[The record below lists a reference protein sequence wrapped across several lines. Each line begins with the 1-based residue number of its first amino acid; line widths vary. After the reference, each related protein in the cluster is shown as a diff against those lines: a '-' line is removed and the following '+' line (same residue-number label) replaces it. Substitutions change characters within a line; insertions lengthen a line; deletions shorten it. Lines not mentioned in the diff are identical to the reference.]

1 MVYVS
6 DKAMEIL
13 IIGAEHMNRA
23 MQDDVVAVELLP
35 ESDWR
40 RPGASDASE
49 ADDDEAAPTEAEMP
63 TGLAPALDDPIEV
76 RRLVLNPLCLSSYSS
91 YGKVVSASCHP
102 FEESGRRQ
110 TDGQGR
116 GHHPPRLAPVRLA
129 GG

>member
-1 MVYVS
+1 MYFIFLLIHQATVYVS

-13 IIGAEHMNRA
+13 IIGAERMNRA

-49 ADDDEAAPTEAEMP
+49 ADDDEATPTEADMP

-76 RRLVLNPLCLSSYSS
+76 RPACAQSAVPVFVWLIRARL
-91 YGKVVSASCHP
+91 
-102 FEESGRRQ
+102 
-110 TDGQGR
+110 
-116 GHHPPRLAPVRLA
+116 
-129 GG
+129 